1 MKNETVIGIMGN
13 TQGVNSDAKP
23 NPNAVKRKGRRSCC
37 LFEIGAVTGAED
49 TWPAEGVEAGAALVV
64 VTMAAAGTSKYP
76 SGNLKPLAAVPL
88 ANPNPVVT
96 VFFTGGKQLTSLQT

>member
-1 MKNETVIGIMGN
+1 MGK

-37 LFEIGAVTGAED
+37 AFAIGAATGAAD
-49 TWPAEGVEAGAALVV
+49 TWADEGVGAGATLVV
-64 VTMAAAGTSKYP
+64 VAMAAAGTSKYP

-88 ANPNPVVT
+88 ANANPAFT